1 MSARLDA
8 VDVHEAFTSTVEN
21 DRRQSKLT
29 EDESIN
35 EHLIHHRET
44 TFQKKASPRVTGANG
59 TPTTMARAPSDPPSS
74 GSSTLGRNDPP
85 DCSPSR
91 IRRRSQSATGLWTVR
106 ALLIAVPVVDGCEQP
121 AEIDAGSAMAHER
134 LRSIR
139 DQPQKRGLT
148 TCRPHGGRGSTRSRQ
163 CMPPCR
169 CTPPVRPT
177 SGMRAVETRP
187 VSAPPR

>member
-1 MSARLDA
+1 MNRRLDA
-8 VDVHEAFTSTVEN
+8 LDVHEAFTSTVGN

-29 EDESIN
+29 DDESIT
-35 EHLIHHRET
+35 EHLLHLTET
-44 TFQKKASPRVTGANG
+44 TFQKRRPPRVTGANG
-59 TPTTMARAPSDPPSS
+59 APTTIARAPSDPPSS
-74 GSSTLGRNDPP
+74 GSSTSGRNNPP

-121 AEIDAGSAMAHER
+121 AEIDAGSAMAHEG

-148 TCRPHGGRGSTRSRQ
+148 TCRPRDGRGSTRSRQ
-163 CMPPCR
+163 CVPPCR
-169 CTPPVRPT
+169 CTLPVRPT
-177 SGMRAVETRP
+177 SGMRAVGTRP